1 MIWWCFLLVFSNTF
15 TVRYGGETRGKQHTD
30 NLCMLKNVWQS
41 SHILAVT
48 GAWIR
53 IWRHWWLAHNKTRNR
68 KEETSRKENF
78 YQLEF
83 ILCYYNCLLCL
94 ALFRST
100 FEVCLKRADQHV
112 RAAIS
117 AHWITLNELERRNI
131 SSQRDSSTGI
141 SDAVLYIGWRN
152 HCVQL
157 QSWTNK
163 VLSEQVAHI
172 KECDIVLAFSISVM
186 ELCLVDWIEHDNQS
200 ANVSSLIIIR
210 ATNRAMKS

>member
-1 MIWWCFLLVFSNTF
+1 MEARNKERKKHTHVKRWDSNDTGDENCFWNSHIHYIITRLIWWCFLLVFSNTF
-15 TVRYGGETRGKQHTD
+15 TVRCGGKKTRGKKHTD

-68 KEETSRKENF
+68 KEETSRKENV
-78 YQLEF
+78 YQLKF

-100 FEVCLKRADQHV
+100 FEVCLNRADQHV

-152 HCVQL
+152 HCVRL

-163 VLSEQVAHI
+163 V
-172 KECDIVLAFSISVM
+172 
-186 ELCLVDWIEHDNQS
+186 
-200 ANVSSLIIIR
+200 
-210 ATNRAMKS
+210 